1 LILLCFAQR
10 QSSSCSLDKDMTMQ
24 LKVSTKIVYSELVI
38 IAVIYTTFIPYILV
52 SMDFKPIHLFHYM
65 TVTMIILTPLMIAS
79 AFYFIDRWECRPIE
93 MLTFYLERRL
103 DPPDGVMAAARVRTL
118 NLPLLHAISVL
129 IRYEIAILLACI
141 YMGTLG
147 GLPLRENI
155 RLWIYAA
162 PIVAV
167 YPIFS
172 FFLTERFLHPVR
184 QELAEKTKTAQLDES
199 KVIHINTRTRV
210 LSIILATVIT
220 PLLALGVLVYQHVG
234 TGLSAALG
242 SESLAQHAMSH
253 LFVLI
258 FVVTIVALILAA
270 GIGVLL
276 ATSIANPLGHMINV
290 IRELEKGNLHARVN
304 LISND
309 EIGVLSESIDKMALQ
324 LEKDRNDL
332 EDLNR
337 NLEFRV
343 TEKTE
348 HLTRAYERLQASNQN
363 LAIANREL
371 EQANRKRHEI
381 DQVKS
386 DFISIVS
393 HELRTPLTSIKAFT
407 ELILIK
413 PKMSAE
419 KRNKVLTIINN
430 ETDRLARLINDILDL
445 TKIESGKLSWHV
457 TKISLEEIIQTSVSG
472 IQSLAD
478 NKSLAM
484 TTGIKSPLP
493 LIYGDRDRLIQ
504 VITNILSNAIK
515 FTPQGGKIQ
524 ITAHQGDTPKPQIV
538 VSVSDTGIGIPTG
551 DLNLIFDK
559 FRRSGDVLTNNTEG
573 TGLGLT
579 ITRQIVEFH
588 GGTIW
593 AESTPGRGSV
603 FTFTLPLDKS
613 WHLIGQQHSAIA
625 NF

>member
-1 LILLCFAQR
+1 
-10 QSSSCSLDKDMTMQ
+10 MTTQ
-24 LKVSTKIVYSELVI
+24 LNVSKKIVYSELVI

-65 TVTMIILTPLMIAS
+65 SVTMVILTPLGIAW
-79 AFYFIDRWECRPIE
+79 AFYFMDRWECRPID
-93 MLTFYLERRL
+93 MLAFYFERRL
-103 DPPDGVMAAARVRTL
+103 DPPDDVMAAARVRAL

-129 IRYEIAILLACI
+129 IRYEIVALLGCL

-147 GLPLRENI
+147 GLPFRENI
-155 RLWIYAA
+155 RLGIYAA
-162 PIVAV
+162 AILAV

-172 FFLTERFLHPVR
+172 FFLTERLLYPVR
-184 QELAEKTKTAQLDES
+184 QVLAEKTKPVQIDES

-210 LSIILATVIT
+210 LSILLATVIV
-220 PLLALGVLVYQHVG
+220 PLLALGALVYHRVG
-234 TGLSAALG
+234 TEHNARLV
-242 SESLAQHAMSH
+242 MSH
-253 LFVLI
+253 LSGPI

-270 GIGVLL
+270 GIGILL
-276 ATSIANPLGHMINV
+276 AMSIANPLGHMVSV
-290 IRELEKGNLHARVN
+290 IREFERGNLHARAN

-309 EIGVLSESIDKMALQ
+309 EIGMLSESFDKMALQ
-324 LEKDRNDL
+324 LEKNHSEL

-348 HLTRAYERLQASNQN
+348 KLTKAYERLQASNQN
-363 LAIANREL
+363 LAIANRDL
-371 EQANRKRHEI
+371 EQANRKRSEI

-386 DFISIVS
+386 DFIAIVS

-413 PKMSAE
+413 PKMPAE
-419 KRNKVLTIINN
+419 KRNRLLTIINN
-430 ETDRLARLINDILDL
+430 ETDRLSRLINDILDL
-445 TKIESGKLSWHV
+445 TKIESGKLSWHI
-457 TKISLEEIIQTSVSG
+457 TKVSLEEIIQTSVTG

-478 NKSLAM
+478 NKSLVM
-484 TTGIKSPLP
+484 TTSVTRPLP
-493 LIYGDRDRLIQ
+493 LIFGDRDRLIQ
-504 VITNILSNAIK
+504 VIANILSNAIK

-524 ITAHQGDTPKPQIV
+524 ITARQGETPKPQIV
-538 VSVSDTGIGIPTG
+538 VAVSDTGVGIPTG
-551 DLNLIFDK
+551 DLKLIFDK
-559 FRRSGDVLTNNTEG
+559 FRRSGDMLTKNTEG

-579 ITRQIVEFH
+579 ISRQIIEYH

-593 AESTPGRGSV
+593 AESTPGSGSV

-613 WHLIGQQHSAIA
+613 WHLIGQQQSVVARL
-625 NF
+625 

>member
-1 LILLCFAQR
+1 
-10 QSSSCSLDKDMTMQ
+10 MTTQ
-24 LKVSTKIVYSELVI
+24 LNVSTKIVYSELVI
-38 IAVIYTTFIPYILV
+38 IAVIYATFIPYILV
-52 SMDFKPIHLFHYM
+52 SMDFKPIQLLHYM
-65 TVTMIILTPLMIAS
+65 NVTMVILTPLGIAS

-103 DPPDGVMAAARVRTL
+103 DPPDDVMAAARVRTL
-118 NLPLLHAISVL
+118 NLPLVHAISIL
-129 IRYEIAILLACI
+129 IRYEIVILLVCI

-155 RLWIYAA
+155 RLGIYAA
-162 PIVAV
+162 PILAV

-184 QELAEKTKTAQLDES
+184 QVLAEKTKSVQIDES
-199 KVIHINTRTRV
+199 KVIPINTRTRV
-210 LSIILATVIT
+210 LSILLATVIV
-220 PLLALGVLVYQHVG
+220 PLLALGALVYHRVG
-234 TGLSAALG
+234 TELSATLG
-242 SESLAQHAMSH
+242 SVSLVQHAMSQ
-253 LFVLI
+253 LFGLI

-270 GIGVLL
+270 GIGILL
-276 ATSIANPLGHMINV
+276 ATSIANPLGHMVSV
-290 IRELEKGNLHARVN
+290 IRELEKGNLRARAN

-309 EIGVLSESIDKMALQ
+309 EIGVLSESFDKMALQ
-324 LEKDRNDL
+324 LEKNRSEL

-337 NLEFRV
+337 NLEFRA

-348 HLTRAYERLQASNQN
+348 NLARAYERLQASNQS
-363 LAIANREL
+363 LAIANRDL
-371 EQANRKRHEI
+371 EQANRKFREL

-413 PKMSAE
+413 PKMPTE
-419 KRNKVLTIINN
+419 KRNKLLTIINN
-430 ETDRLARLINDILDL
+430 ETDRLARLINDVLDL
-445 TKIESGKLSWHV
+445 TKIESGKLSWNV
-457 TKISLEEIIQTSVSG
+457 TKVSLEDIIQTSVSG

-478 NKSLAM
+478 NKSLIMA
-484 TTGIKSPLP
+484 TSVTRPLP
-493 LIYGDRDRLIQ
+493 LIFGDRDRLIQ

-524 ITAHQGDTPKPQIV
+524 ITAYQGETPKPQIV
-538 VSVSDTGIGIPTG
+538 VAVSDTGVGIPTE
-551 DLNLIFDK
+551 DLKLIFDK
-559 FRRSGDVLTNNTEG
+559 FRRSGDILTNNTEG

-579 ITRQIVEFH
+579 ITRQIIEYH

-613 WHLIGQQHSAIA
+613 WHLVDQQQSAVA
-625 NF
+625 RF

>member
-1 LILLCFAQR
+1 
-10 QSSSCSLDKDMTMQ
+10 MTKQ
-24 LKVSTKIVYSELVI
+24 LNVSTKIVYSELVI

-52 SMDFKPIHLFHYM
+52 SMDFTPLQLFHYM
-65 TVTMIILTPLMIAS
+65 NVTMVILTPLGIAS

-93 MLTFYLERRL
+93 MLTFYFERRL
-103 DPPDGVMAAARVRTL
+103 DPPHDVMAAARVRTL
-118 NLPLLHAISVL
+118 NLPLVHAISVL
-129 IRYEIAILLACI
+129 VRYEIVTLLDCL

-147 GLPLRENI
+147 GLPLKENI
-155 RLWIYAA
+155 RLGIYAA
-162 PIVAV
+162 AILSV

-172 FFLTERFLHPVR
+172 FFLTERFLYPVR
-184 QELAEKTKTAQLDES
+184 QVLAEKTKAVQIDES

-210 LSIILATVIT
+210 LSILLATVIV
-220 PLLALGVLVYQHVG
+220 PLLALGALVYHRVG
-234 TGLSAALG
+234 TDLGALVNIP
-242 SESLAQHAMSH
+242 LVQHAMSH
-253 LFVLI
+253 LFGLI
-258 FVVTIVALILAA
+258 FVVIVAALILAA
-270 GIGVLL
+270 GIGILL
-276 ATSIANPLGHMINV
+276 ATSIANPLGHMVNV
-290 IRELEKGNLHARVN
+290 IRDVEKGNLHARANIV
-304 LISND
+304 SND
-309 EIGVLSESIDKMALQ
+309 EIGVLSESFDKMALQ
-324 LEKDRNDL
+324 LEKSRSEL

-348 HLTRAYERLQASNQN
+348 NLTKAYERLQASNQN
-363 LAIANREL
+363 LAILNRDL
-371 EQANRKRHEI
+371 EQANRKLREI

-413 PKMSAE
+413 PKMPSE
-419 KRNKVLTIINN
+419 KRNRLLTIINN
-430 ETDRLARLINDILDL
+430 ETDRLARLINDVLDL

-457 TKISLEEIIQTSVSG
+457 TKVSLEDIIQTSVSG

-478 NKSLAM
+478 NKSLVM
-484 TTGIKSPLP
+484 TTNVTRPLS

-524 ITAHQGDTPKPQIV
+524 IAARQGETPKPQIV
-538 VSVSDTGIGIPTG
+538 VAVSDTGVGIPAG
-551 DLNLIFDK
+551 DLKLIFDK

-579 ITRQIVEFH
+579 ITRQIVEYH

-593 AESTPGRGSV
+593 AESTPGHGSV

-613 WHLIGQQHSAIA
+613 WHLVGQQQSIVARL
-625 NF
+625 

>member
-1 LILLCFAQR
+1 
-10 QSSSCSLDKDMTMQ
+10 MNTQ
-24 LKVSTKIVYSELVI
+24 LNVTTKIVYSELVI

-52 SMDFKPIHLFHYM
+52 SMDFKPIQLFHYM
-65 TVTMIILTPLMIAS
+65 NVTMVILTPLGIAS
-79 AFYFIDRWECRPIE
+79 TFYFIDRWECRPIE
-93 MLTFYLERRL
+93 MLTFYFERRL
-103 DPPDGVMAAARVRTL
+103 DPPDDVMAAARLRTL
-118 NLPLLHAISVL
+118 NLPLVHAISVL
-129 IRYEIAILLACI
+129 IRYEIVTLLVCI

-147 GLPLRENI
+147 GLPLKDNI
-155 RLWIYAA
+155 RLGISAA
-162 PIVAV
+162 IILSV

-172 FFLTERFLHPVR
+172 FFLTERFLYPVR
-184 QELAEKTKTAQLDES
+184 QVLAEKTRAVQIDES

-210 LSIILATVIT
+210 LSILLATVIV
-220 PLLALGVLVYQHVG
+220 PLLALGALVYYRVG
-234 TGLSAALG
+234 REFGAMLG
-242 SESLAQHAMSH
+242 SESLVQHALSH
-253 LFVLI
+253 LFGLI
-258 FVVTIVALILAA
+258 FVVIIVVLILTA

-276 ATSIANPLGHMINV
+276 ATSIANPLGHMVKV
-290 IRELEKGNLHARVN
+290 IRELEKGNLHARAN

-309 EIGVLSESIDKMALQ
+309 EIGVLSDSVDKMALK
-324 LEKDRNDL
+324 LEKNRSEL
-332 EDLNR
+332 EELNR
-337 NLEFRV
+337 NLEFRAM
-343 TEKTE
+343 EKTE
-348 HLTRAYERLQASNQN
+348 NLTKAYERLQASNKN
-363 LAIANREL
+363 LAIANRDL
-371 EQANRKRHEI
+371 EQANRRLTEI

-413 PKMSAE
+413 PKMPTE
-419 KRNKVLTIINN
+419 KRNRLLTIINN
-430 ETDRLARLINDILDL
+430 ETDRLARLINDVLDL

-457 TKISLEEIIQTSVSG
+457 TKISLEDIIQTSVSG

-478 NKSLAM
+478 NKSLVLTA
-484 TTGIKSPLP
+484 SVRRPLP
-493 LIYGDRDRLIQ
+493 LIFGDRDRLIQ

-524 ITAHQGDTPKPQIV
+524 ITAGQAETPKPQIV
-538 VSVSDTGIGIPTG
+538 VAVSDTGVGIPTG

-579 ITRQIVEFH
+579 ISRQIVEYH

-593 AESTPGRGSV
+593 AESAPGLGSV

-613 WHLIGQQHSAIA
+613 WHLVGQQQSVAA
-625 NF
+625 RL